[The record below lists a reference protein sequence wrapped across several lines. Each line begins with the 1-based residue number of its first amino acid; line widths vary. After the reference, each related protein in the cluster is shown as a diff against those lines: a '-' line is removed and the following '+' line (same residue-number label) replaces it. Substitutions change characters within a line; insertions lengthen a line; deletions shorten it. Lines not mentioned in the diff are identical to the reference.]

1 MEALELSS
9 NHRIL
14 LGEEMIEE
22 RKEERDIELDDK
34 ESRNERLNEILVD
47 QHVTETMKDYITL
60 RISLLEEEDS
70 VDKYLLI
77 NALSEVFTIIE
88 RDEAELFSV
97 KPTNIEE

>member
-1 MEALELSS
+1 
-9 NHRIL
+9 
-14 LGEEMIEE
+14 MIEE

-77 NALSEVFTIIE
+77 SALSEVFTIIE

>member
-1 MEALELSS
+1 
-9 NHRIL
+9 
-14 LGEEMIEE
+14 MIEE
-22 RKEERDIELDDK
+22 RKEERDIELDNK

-77 NALSEVFTIIE
+77 SALSEVFTIIE

>member
-1 MEALELSS
+1 
-9 NHRIL
+9 
-14 LGEEMIEE
+14 MIEE

-97 KPTNIEE
+97 RPTNVEE

>member
-1 MEALELSS
+1 
-9 NHRIL
+9 
-14 LGEEMIEE
+14 MIEE
-22 RKEERDIELDDK
+22 RKEERDIELDGK

>member
-1 MEALELSS
+1 
-9 NHRIL
+9 
-14 LGEEMIEE
+14 MIEE
-22 RKEERDIELDDK
+22 RKEERDIELDGK

-77 NALSEVFTIIE
+77 SALSEVFTIIE

>member
-1 MEALELSS
+1 
-9 NHRIL
+9 
-14 LGEEMIEE
+14 MIEE

-47 QHVTETMKDYITL
+47 QHITETMKDYITL

-77 NALSEVFTIIE
+77 SALSEVFTIIE
-88 RDEAELFSV
+88 GDEAELFSV
-97 KPTNIEE
+97 KPTNIEG

>member
-1 MEALELSS
+1 
-9 NHRIL
+9 
-14 LGEEMIEE
+14 MIEE
-22 RKEERDIELDDK
+22 RKEERDIELDGK
-34 ESRNERLNEILVD
+34 ESRDERLNEILVD

-77 NALSEVFTIIE
+77 SALNEVFTIIE

>member
-1 MEALELSS
+1 
-9 NHRIL
+9 
-14 LGEEMIEE
+14 MIEE
-22 RKEERDIELDDK
+22 RKEERDVELDDK

-47 QHVTETMKDYITL
+47 QHVTETMRDYITL

-77 NALSEVFTIIE
+77 SALNEVFTIIE

-97 KPTNIEE
+97 KPTNVEE

>member
-1 MEALELSS
+1 
-9 NHRIL
+9 
-14 LGEEMIEE
+14 MIEE

-47 QHVTETMKDYITL
+47 QHITETMKDYITL

-70 VDKYLLI
+70 VDKYPLI
-77 NALSEVFTIIE
+77 SALSEVFTIIE

-97 KPTNIEE
+97 KPTNVEE

>member
-1 MEALELSS
+1 
-9 NHRIL
+9 
-14 LGEEMIEE
+14 MIEE

-77 NALSEVFTIIE
+77 SALNEVFTIIE

>member
-1 MEALELSS
+1 
-9 NHRIL
+9 
-14 LGEEMIEE
+14 MIEE

>member
-1 MEALELSS
+1 
-9 NHRIL
+9 
-14 LGEEMIEE
+14 MIEE

-77 NALSEVFTIIE
+77 SALNEVFTIIE

-97 KPTNIEE
+97 KPTNVEE

>member
-1 MEALELSS
+1 M
-9 NHRIL
+9 R
-14 LGEEMIEE
+14 EE

-77 NALSEVFTIIE
+77 SALNEVFTIIE

>member
-1 MEALELSS
+1 LEALELSS

-77 NALSEVFTIIE
+77 SALSEVFTIIE

>member
-1 MEALELSS
+1 
-9 NHRIL
+9 
-14 LGEEMIEE
+14 MIEE

-47 QHVTETMKDYITL
+47 QHVTETMKDYIAL

-77 NALSEVFTIIE
+77 SALSEVFTIIE

>member
-1 MEALELSS
+1 M
-9 NHRIL
+9 
-14 LGEEMIEE
+14 MEE

-77 NALSEVFTIIE
+77 SALSEVFTIIE
-88 RDEAELFSV
+88 RDEVELFSV

>member
-1 MEALELSS
+1 
-9 NHRIL
+9 
-14 LGEEMIEE
+14 MIEE

-47 QHVTETMKDYITL
+47 QHVTETMRDYITL

-77 NALSEVFTIIE
+77 SALS
-88 RDEAELFSV
+88 
-97 KPTNIEE
+97 

>member
-1 MEALELSS
+1 
-9 NHRIL
+9 
-14 LGEEMIEE
+14 MIEE

-77 NALSEVFTIIE
+77 SALSEVFTIIE

-97 KPTNIEE
+97 KPTNVEE

>member
-1 MEALELSS
+1 
-9 NHRIL
+9 
-14 LGEEMIEE
+14 MIEE

-47 QHVTETMKDYITL
+47 QHVTETMKDYIAL

-77 NALSEVFTIIE
+77 SALNEVFTIIE

-97 KPTNIEE
+97 KPTNVEE

>member
-1 MEALELSS
+1 
-9 NHRIL
+9 
-14 LGEEMIEE
+14 MIEE
-22 RKEERDIELDDK
+22 RKEERDIELDGK

-77 NALSEVFTIIE
+77 SALSEVFTIIE

-97 KPTNIEE
+97 KPTNVEE

>member
-1 MEALELSS
+1 
-9 NHRIL
+9 
-14 LGEEMIEE
+14 MIEE

-77 NALSEVFTIIE
+77 CALNEVFTIIE

-97 KPTNIEE
+97 KPTNVEE

>member
-1 MEALELSS
+1 M
-9 NHRIL
+9 R
-14 LGEEMIEE
+14 EE

-77 NALSEVFTIIE
+77 CALNEVFTIIE

-97 KPTNIEE
+97 KPTNVEE

>member
-1 MEALELSS
+1 
-9 NHRIL
+9 
-14 LGEEMIEE
+14 MIEE

-77 NALSEVFTIIE
+77 STLNEVFTIIE

-97 KPTNIEE
+97 KPTNVEE

>member
-1 MEALELSS
+1 
-9 NHRIL
+9 
-14 LGEEMIEE
+14 MIEE

-47 QHVTETMKDYITL
+47 QHVTETMRDYITL

-77 NALSEVFTIIE
+77 SALSEVFTIIE

-97 KPTNIEE
+97 KPTNVEE

>member
-1 MEALELSS
+1 
-9 NHRIL
+9 
-14 LGEEMIEE
+14 MIEE

-47 QHVTETMKDYITL
+47 QHVTETMKDYIAL

-77 NALSEVFTIIE
+77 SALSEVFTIIE

-97 KPTNIEE
+97 KPTNVEE